1 MNKLAEGIIKLR
13 WLIIIAVLGLTVF
26 FGYQLKDI
34 EIDADVINSLPDDDT
49 TAVLYTDIGNKY
61 GGNTMG
67 MVIIQADNI
76 FDTKVLEDIKQVT
89 DTVKYID
96 GISTVT
102 SLTNVIDIKGSDWG
116 IEIGK
121 LVDEYDLPS
130 TKAQLDSLKHYVMSK
145 EMYKG
150 NIVSEDGTST
160 LVLFTLLDDADK
172 QAVAKEVKEKITKL
186 NLPEKISFGGIPMMM
201 DDISTLLLVDM
212 RNLIPITFIVIML
225 VLLISFRS
233 ARGVILPLLTASIST
248 VWVLGIM
255 QLSGYMLNLVSIN
268 MPVVLLAVGSAYT
281 IHVINRVN
289 ECKEKDRRK
298 ALIIALIYI
307 IIPVLLSGITT
318 AFGFISFIFGAY
330 LTMIRDFGMFTSLGV
345 LIALLIS
352 VVFVP
357 AFVSAFS
364 MFKSQKALKGRM
376 KSEDTIMGKML
387 LTPFSNLIVKHP
399 KYITVIWVVVMAIS
413 IWGIFNI
420 KTSVNFIEYLQKDD
434 PTRITEG
441 IIQKKFGGSI
451 PVFVVFKGDMQSPD
465 VLKTMIKTGDYM
477 KEYPEIASTQ
487 SVADLIEE
495 MNDVMGEGKKIPDEQ
510 AKIEQLW
517 FLLDG
522 QDIMSQLVTDD
533 LDEGIIQSKF
543 ASAKSEDAEE
553 FVVYMNKY
561 IKENSTDDC
570 QIILTGM
577 PSVYVKLND
586 SLINSQLSSL
596 LIAILMVVL
605 IVALILRSFPKGVY
619 AAIPI
624 VATIIILFGFM
635 GVTGI
640 ALDIATVLV
649 ASIALGMG
657 IDYSIHII
665 THFSKKFDE
674 VKNID
679 EAIKDSIMISGK
691 AIIINVISVALGFL
705 VLTFSHIVP
714 IQNFGLLVALSMFGA
729 GVGALTLL
737 PVILILAN
745 RAKEQMYKSLNNNSK
760 YIKNIKILKNYKK
773 K

>member
-1 MNKLAEGIIKLR
+1 
-13 WLIIIAVLGLTVF
+13 
-26 FGYQLKDI
+26 
-34 EIDADVINSLPDDDT
+34 
-49 TAVLYTDIGNKY
+49 
-61 GGNTMG
+61 
-67 MVIIQADNI
+67 
-76 FDTKVLEDIKQVT
+76 
-89 DTVKYID
+89 
-96 GISTVT
+96 
-102 SLTNVIDIKGSDWG
+102 
-116 IEIGK
+116 
-121 LVDEYDLPS
+121 
-130 TKAQLDSLKHYVMSK
+130 
-145 EMYKG
+145 
-150 NIVSEDGTST
+150 
-160 LVLFTLLDDADK
+160 
-172 QAVAKEVKEKITKL
+172 
-186 NLPEKISFGGIPMMM
+186 
-201 DDISTLLLVDM
+201 
-212 RNLIPITFIVIML
+212 
-225 VLLISFRS
+225 
-233 ARGVILPLLTASIST
+233 
-248 VWVLGIM
+248 
-255 QLSGYMLNLVSIN
+255 
-268 MPVVLLAVGSAYT
+268 
-281 IHVINRVN
+281 
-289 ECKEKDRRK
+289 
-298 ALIIALIYI
+298 
-307 IIPVLLSGITT
+307 
-318 AFGFISFIFGAY
+318 
-330 LTMIRDFGMFTSLGV
+330 
-345 LIALLIS
+345 
-352 VVFVP
+352 
-357 AFVSAFS
+357 
-364 MFKSQKALKGRM
+364 
-376 KSEDTIMGKML
+376 
-387 LTPFSNLIVKHP
+387 
-399 KYITVIWVVVMAIS
+399 
-413 IWGIFNI
+413 
-420 KTSVNFIEYLQKDD
+420 
-434 PTRITEG
+434 
-441 IIQKKFGGSI
+441 
-451 PVFVVFKGDMQSPD
+451 MQSPD

-522 QDIMSQLVTDD
+522 QD
-533 LDEGIIQSKF
+533 
-543 ASAKSEDAEE
+543 
-553 FVVYMNKY
+553 
-561 IKENSTDDC
+561 KENSTDDC

-674 VKNID
+674 VKNIN